1 MNRSFF
7 NQTKTR
13 KLLAFLFPVQP
24 GVPDYLRSNIR
35 HLIWDIGWWGLLNG
49 STLSF
54 MTIYAAR
61 IGANTSQIGL
71 ITAMPAA
78 ITLILALPAGS
89 WLKTRPIDKSVFW
102 SGVGQRIFYFLMI
115 FLPWLMRDVLQVW
128 MLILFTLLMSIPGS
142 AIAVGF
148 NALFASAVPARYRG
162 GVAGRRNAVFAITS
176 IISALGCG
184 QILTIIPFPLN
195 YQIVFAIG
203 FIGALMSTVH
213 LKFVHPVAEKY
224 QSEIDTPGIKLKIL
238 DQDAK
243 GFLKVIWLE
252 ISQKLHFD
260 ILQGVFARS
269 LGLLTLFHMAHYLA
283 IPIFPVFTVKV
294 LGLSDSVLSLGNALF
309 YVTMFFG
316 STQVGKL
323 TYLFGN
329 KKLTG
334 IGICMLGLYPAFLSF
349 AQGPFLYYLASFL
362 GGFAWSLVNAAMIN
376 YLLEKVPATDR
387 TGYLAWFT
395 LGANAAILIG
405 TLIGPILGNAIGLSG
420 ALLVYAILRATS
432 GLALLKWG

>member
-1 MNRSFF
+1 MNRSYF
-7 NQTKTR
+7 NQAKIR
-13 KLLAFLFPVQP
+13 KLLAFLFPVQQ

-49 STLSF
+49 TTLSF

-71 ITAMPAA
+71 LTAMPAA
-78 ITLILALPAGS
+78 INLILALPAGS

-102 SGVGQRIFYFLMI
+102 SSVIQRSFYFLMI
-115 FLPWLMRDVLQVW
+115 FLPWLLSDNLQVW
-128 MLILFTLLMSIPGS
+128 MLILFTLLMGIPGT

-148 NALFASAVPARYRG
+148 NALFAGAIPARYRG
-162 GVAGRRNAVFAITS
+162 VVAGRRNAVFAITS
-176 IISALGCG
+176 IISTVGCG
-184 QILTIIPFPLN
+184 QILTTLPFPLN
-195 YQIVFAIG
+195 YQVVFAIG
-203 FIGALMSTVH
+203 FIGALMSVVH
-213 LKFVHPVAEKY
+213 LKFVHPVADKY
-224 QSEIDTPGIKLKIL
+224 DTEIPTPSISFKDIDRK
-238 DQDAK
+238 AK
-243 GFLKVIWLE
+243 GFLNKIWFE
-252 ISQKLHFD
+252 IRRKLHFE
-260 ILQGVFARS
+260 ILQGAFARS
-269 LGLLTLFHMAHYLA
+269 IGLLTFFHMVHYLA
-283 IPIFPVFTVKV
+283 LPIFPVFTVNV

-323 TYLFGN
+323 TYLLGN

-349 AQGPFLYYLASFL
+349 AEGAFLYYLASFL

-376 YLLEKVPATDR
+376 YLLEKVPSSER
-387 TGYLAWFT
+387 TGYLAWFI

-405 TLIGPILGNAIGLSG
+405 TLIGPIFGNALGLAT
-420 ALLVYAILRATS
+420 ALLVFAILRTLS